1 MLKYKT
7 GRKVFYRELGGRVR
21 AKAGDCLGGT
31 IMNKKAKNN
40 HVTIKELPMD
50 ERPREKLLKFGKEYL
65 SNGELL
71 AILIGT
77 GTKDQSALS
86 VANSVLSIENAGLSF
101 LADCTAEEL
110 WAIDG
115 IGIAKSCKLVA
126 AIELGKR
133 IAKSNGNKKYSV
145 GSPDEVAALYM
156 EEMRYLKKEY
166 FKVLFLNTK
175 NEILSSENTSI
186 GNLNSSI
193 VHPREV
199 FRNAVRKGAA
209 AIIVI
214 HNHPSGNPLPSQ
226 NDLDITKR
234 LQEAG
239 ELIGIPV
246 LDHLIIGDGV
256 FISLKEKM
264 LM

>member
-1 MLKYKT
+1 
-7 GRKVFYRELGGRVR
+7 
-21 AKAGDCLGGT
+21 
-31 IMNKKAKNN
+31 MNNKIKKSNI
-40 HVTIKELPMD
+40 TIKELPAD
-50 ERPREKLLKFGKEYL
+50 ERPREKLLRYGCQFL

-77 GTKDQSALS
+77 GTRDRSALS
-86 VANSVLSIENAGLSF
+86 VAERI
-101 LADCTAEEL
+101 LAMEETGISHLTDCTPEEL
-110 WAIDG
+110 CRIEG
-115 IGIAKSCKLVA
+115 MGIAKSCKVVA

-133 IAKSNGNKKYSV
+133 IAQSPREKRYTV
-145 GSPDEVAALYM
+145 GTPEEVAALYM

-166 FKVLFLNTK
+166 FKVLCLNTK
-175 NEILSSENTSI
+175 NEILSVENTSI

-199 FRNAVRKGAA
+199 FRSAVKKGAA

-214 HNHPSGNPLPSQ
+214 HNHPSGNPMPSQ
-226 NDLDITKR
+226 NDLDITRR
-234 LQEAG
+234 LCEAG
-239 ELIGIPV
+239 QLLGIPV

>member
-1 MLKYKT
+1 
-7 GRKVFYRELGGRVR
+7 
-21 AKAGDCLGGT
+21 
-31 IMNKKAKNN
+31 MNKELRKN
-40 HVTIKELPMD
+40 HVTIKELPED
-50 ERPREKLLKFGKEYL
+50 ERPREKLLRFGKEFL

-77 GTKDQSALS
+77 GTKDRSALTL
-86 VANSVLSIENAGLSF
+86 ANSILAMEKQGLSY
-101 LADCTAEEL
+101 LVDCTAEEL
-110 WAIDG
+110 CKIEG
-115 IGIAKSCKLVA
+115 IGIAKSCKLIA

-133 IAKSNGNKKYSV
+133 IAGLIGEKRYTA
-145 GSPDEVAALYM
+145 GSPEEVASLYM
-156 EEMRYLKKEY
+156 EEMRHLKKEY

-175 NEILSSENTSI
+175 NEIISSENTSI

-209 AIIVI
+209 SIIVI

-226 NDLDITKR
+226 NDLDITRR
-234 LQEAG
+234 LKEAG
-239 ELIGIPV
+239 QLIGIPL

-256 FISLKEKM
+256 FVSLKEKM

>member
-1 MLKYKT
+1 M
-7 GRKVFYRELGGRVR
+7 
-21 AKAGDCLGGT
+21 
-31 IMNKKAKNN
+31 MNKGKTN
-40 HVTIKELPMD
+40 HVTIKELPEE
-50 ERPREKLLKFGKEYL
+50 ERPREKLLRFGSTFL

-77 GTKDQSALS
+77 GTKDRSALS
-86 VANSVLSIENAGLSF
+86 LANKVLSMEKEGLSY
-101 LADCTAEEL
+101 LVDCTPEEL
-110 WAIDG
+110 CGIEG
-115 IGIAKSCKLVA
+115 IGNAKACKLVA

-133 IAKSNGNKKYSV
+133 ISRSLGEKKYTA
-145 GSPDEVAALYM
+145 GSPDEVAALFM

-175 NEILSSENTSI
+175 NEILSSEDTSI

-199 FRNAVRKGAA
+199 FRSAIKKGAA

-226 NDLDITKR
+226 NDLNITKR
-234 LQEAG
+234 LKEAG
-239 ELIGIPV
+239 ELLGIPL
-246 LDHLIIGDGV
+246 LDHLIIGNGV
-256 FISLKEKM
+256 FVSLKEKM

>member
-1 MLKYKT
+1 M
-7 GRKVFYRELGGRVR
+7 
-21 AKAGDCLGGT
+21 
-31 IMNKKAKNN
+31 KKGLVKDN
-40 HVTIKELPMD
+40 VTIKELPED
-50 ERPREKLLKFGKEYL
+50 ERPREKLVHYGSGSL

-71 AILIGT
+71 AILIGS
-77 GTKDQSALS
+77 GTRNRSALTL
-86 VANSVLSIENAGLSF
+86 ANRILSMEGQGLSF
-101 LADCTAEEL
+101 LADCTPEEL
-110 WAIDG
+110 CKIEG
-115 IGIAKSCKLVA
+115 IGKAKSCKLIA

-133 IAKSNGNKKYSV
+133 ISHSVGGKKYSA
-145 GSPDEVAALYM
+145 GNPEEVAALYM
-156 EEMRYLKKEY
+156 EEMRHLKKEY

-199 FRNAVRKGAA
+199 FRNAIRKGAA
-209 AIIVI
+209 SIILI
-214 HNHPSGNPLPSQ
+214 HNHPSGNPLPSR
-226 NDLDITKR
+226 NDLDVTKR

-239 ELIGIPV
+239 QLLGIPV

-256 FISLKEKM
+256 YVSLKEKM

>member
-1 MLKYKT
+1 M
-7 GRKVFYRELGGRVR
+7 
-21 AKAGDCLGGT
+21 
-31 IMNKKAKNN
+31 KKEMKKG
-40 HVTIKELPMD
+40 HITIKELPED
-50 ERPREKLLKFGKEYL
+50 ERPREKLLRYGCAFL

-77 GTKDQSALS
+77 GTKDSSALS
-86 VANSVLSIENAGLSF
+86 VAHQILAIEEAGLSY
-101 LADCTAEEL
+101 LADCAPEEL
-110 WAIDG
+110 CSIEG
-115 IGIAKSCKLVA
+115 VGIAKSCKVIA

-133 IAKSNGNKKYSV
+133 IA
-145 GSPDEVAALYM
+145 GSPGEKRYTVGNPEEVAALYM
-156 EEMRYLKKEY
+156 EEMRHLKKEH

-175 NEILSSENTSI
+175 NEIMSAENTSI

-199 FRNAVRKGAA
+199 FRSAVKKGAA

-226 NDLDITKR
+226 NDLDITRR
-234 LQEAG
+234 LEEAG
-239 ELIGIPV
+239 QLLGIPV

>member
-1 MLKYKT
+1 MS
-7 GRKVFYRELGGRVR
+7 
-21 AKAGDCLGGT
+21 
-31 IMNKKAKNN
+31 KKIKKNN
-40 HVTIKELPMD
+40 ITIKELPAD
-50 ERPREKLLKFGKEYL
+50 ERPREKLLRYGCQFL

-77 GTKDQSALS
+77 GTRDRSALS
-86 VANSVLSIENAGLSF
+86 VAERI
-101 LADCTAEEL
+101 LAMEETGISYLTDCTPEEL
-110 WAIDG
+110 CRIEG
-115 IGIAKSCKLVA
+115 MGIAKSCKVVA

-133 IAKSNGNKKYSV
+133 IAQRPREKRYTAGT
-145 GSPDEVAALYM
+145 PEDVAALYM
-156 EEMRYLKKEY
+156 EEMRHLKKEY

-175 NEILSSENTSI
+175 NEILSVENTSI

-199 FRNAVRKGAA
+199 FRSAVKKGAA

-214 HNHPSGNPLPSQ
+214 HNHPSGNPMPSQ
-226 NDLDITKR
+226 NDLDITRR
-234 LQEAG
+234 LSEAG
-239 ELIGIPV
+239 QLLGIPV

-256 FISLKEKM
+256 YISLKEKM